1 MIPQKA
7 YALAKAKHEGQ
18 LYGTHDYFEY
28 HILAVERD
36 VIDSLGDKAINIHTK
51 HEYDIYSIV
60 AYLHDIVED
69 TSVALNEIE
78 LLFGTDVCYAINAIT
93 KRKSEKY
100 TVYLSRVYK
109 NEVARRVKYYDILF
123 NLHNTVQCLTQ
134 EVNEKNLRRYNK
146 YMQALKY
153 LHF

>member
-1 MIPQKA
+1 MLTQKA
-7 YALAKAKHEGQ
+7 YALAKNKHMGQ
-18 LYGTHDYFEY
+18 LYGTHDYFAY

-36 VIDSLGDKAINIHTK
+36 VIDSLGNKATDSHTK

-60 AYLHDIVED
+60 AYLHDVVED
-69 TSVALNEIE
+69 TSVTLNEIE
-78 LLFGTDVCYAINAIT
+78 LLFGTDVCYAVTAIT

-100 TVYLSRVYK
+100 TDYLSRVYK

-134 EVNEKNLRRYNK
+134 EVNDKNLRRYNK

>member
-1 MIPQKA
+1 MIKLA
-7 YALAKAKHEGQ
+7 YSLAEKSHKGQ
-18 LYGTHDYFEY
+18 LYGTHDYFQY

-36 VIDSLGDKAINIHTK
+36 VIHSLGNKDIDIHTK

-69 TSVALNEIE
+69 TSVTFDEIE
-78 LLFGTDVCYAINAIT
+78 LLFGTAVCHAVTAIT
-93 KRKSEKY
+93 KRKSENY
-100 TVYLSRVYK
+100 TDYLSRVYE
-109 NEVARRVKYYDILF
+109 NEIARRVKYYDILF

-134 EVNEKNLRRYNK
+134 EVNDRNLRRYNK